1 MADTGRAKPSVL
13 ERIPVGPA
21 TRERAARVLQE
32 ALGAVWAGILESHG
46 EEAGAGWRVVVA
58 DLYLEPTSSPN
69 GAVPEPR
76 TAEGRT

>member
-1 MADTGRAKPSVL
+1 MDTTSAKPSVL

-58 DLYLEPTSSPN
+58 ELYLEPAGSAD
-69 GAVPEPR
+69 GAVPAPPER
-76 TAEGRT
+76 T